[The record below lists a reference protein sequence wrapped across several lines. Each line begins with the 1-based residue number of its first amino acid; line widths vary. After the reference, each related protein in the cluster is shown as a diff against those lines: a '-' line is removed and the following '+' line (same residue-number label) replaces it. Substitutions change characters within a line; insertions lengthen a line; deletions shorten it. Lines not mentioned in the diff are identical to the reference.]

1 MDASFVEYFTAQS
14 VTSML
19 SVHVP
24 YQDDTFAV
32 ILLLLCKSSEGRVWR
47 EDEMLLLQEASAQ
60 GTLSVP
66 LFLSM
71 HRVTHT
77 LADALRDSA
86 AVEIGLSHART
97 FEEERKSKEL
107 AWRNAALEQE
117 KTLAETASQ
126 AKSEFLAVMSHEIR
140 YTILTRYPF
149 TSRLRSLSYS
159 CVTQEHR

>member
-71 HRVTHT
+71 H
-77 LADALRDSA
+77 SS
-86 AVEIGLSHART
+86 G
-97 FEEERKSKEL
+97 
-107 AWRNAALEQE
+107 
-117 KTLAETASQ
+117 
-126 AKSEFLAVMSHEIR
+126 
-140 YTILTRYPF
+140 
-149 TSRLRSLSYS
+149 
-159 CVTQEHR
+159 